1 MRKIAVWL
9 LVVMAVGLASLMLA
23 IQLLGEPKL
32 NEQPITIL
40 AADGEELGTVYSDGE
55 RIWRS
60 LEQLN
65 PLLVEATIAIEDQ
78 NFYHHGGF
86 DLKRIGGAVVKNF
99 KQRNLAEGASTISQ
113 QYARNLYLTHE
124 KTWTRKIKEA
134 FYTIR
139 LEHYFDKDQLLEGY
153 LNTIYYGH
161 GIYGVETASQ
171 FFFNK
176 PTTELTL
183 AEIALLV
190 AIPNRPNA
198 NSPIKHFETAKQQQE
213 KILSLLMTDGLIT
226 EADAELAKLELLE
239 IVGESRQDPQFG
251 YIAHLAIQEASV
263 ILGEPVPAGF
273 KLHTTIESDQQAALN
288 QAVTDHIGELQV
300 GAIMS
305 HPATGAIKALIGG
318 VNYQLSPFNRATQ
331 AKRMVGST
339 FKPFIYYTALENGFT
354 AATPLMSEPTTF
366 AFSDDSSYSPSNFN
380 HLYADHTVTLA
391 QALAVS
397 DNIYAVKTHLFL
409 TPEKVIDRTRTL
421 GITSELAN
429 VPALALGTASI
440 SVREM
445 VTAYSH
451 FANGGH
457 QVEPFLVEKIL
468 DPNDEVVYQRAFELG
483 EQMLDERLTFILN
496 QLLTGMFDPNLSDYL
511 AVTGGSISGD
521 LTGDYAGKSG
531 STNTDHWMIGY
542 SPELIVGV
550 WTGYDD
556 NRPIGS
562 SQAAK
567 LIWRDAIEAGHKK
580 SGSNSF
586 IAPPGIVAAYVDP
599 QTGLLSDQNC
609 PVSRLM
615 FFVKGTEPIGYCD
628 LH

>member
-213 KILSLLMTDGLIT
+213 KVLSLLSADGLINET
-226 EADAELAKLELLE
+226 DAKLAKLEQFE
-239 IVGESRQDPQFG
+239 IVGESKQDPQFG
-251 YIAHLAIQEASV
+251 YLASLATEEAQA
-263 ILGEPVPAGF
+263 ILGEPIPAGF
-273 KLHTTIESDQQAALN
+273 KLYTTIEPDQQAALN

-318 VNYQLSPFNRATQ
+318 VNFQLSPFNRATQ

-354 AATPLMSEPTTF
+354 AATPLRSEPTTF
-366 AFSDDSSYSPSNFN
+366 AFSDNSSYSPSNFN
-380 HLYADHTVTLA
+380 QLYADHTVTLA

-409 TPEKVIDRTRTL
+409 TPEKVIDRARTL
-421 GITSELAN
+421 GITSELTN

-440 SVREM
+440 SVRGM

-468 DPNDEVVYQRAFELG
+468 DLNDEVVYQRTFELG
-483 EQMLDERLTFILN
+483 EQVLDERLTFILN

-567 LIWRDAIEAGHKK
+567 LIWRDAIEAGHSEKR
-580 SGSNSF
+580 SNSF

-599 QTGLLSDQNC
+599 QTGLLSDQHC